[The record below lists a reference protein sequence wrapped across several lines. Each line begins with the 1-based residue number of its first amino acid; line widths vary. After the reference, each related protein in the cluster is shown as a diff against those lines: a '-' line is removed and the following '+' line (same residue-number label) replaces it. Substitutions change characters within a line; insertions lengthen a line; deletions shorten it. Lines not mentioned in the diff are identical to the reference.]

1 VLEAALLSAS
11 IEGLRLQVRP
21 FEGETVTE
29 RAIFPAKPS
38 DPVAIIVVE
47 PVDPASA
54 VTLVEVV
61 VITKSWIAYVTV
73 ADAVLEPPV
82 LVTVTM

>member
-1 VLEAALLSAS
+1 M
-11 IEGLRLQVRP
+11 QVRP

-29 RAIFPAKPS
+29 RATFPAKPF

-61 VITKSWIAYVTV
+61 VIPKSWIAYVTV

>member
-1 VLEAALLSAS
+1 MLEVALLSAS

-29 RAIFPAKPS
+29 RATFPAKPF

-61 VITKSWIAYVTV
+61 VIPKSWIAYVTV
-73 ADAVLEPPV
+73 ADAVLGPPV